1 MNLEEIK
8 TAVRAGRTVYW
19 SNPNYEVKL
28 YQFKDGSE
36 QWLVKCLPNRHCIGL
51 TWADG
56 VTLNGEEKDFYVKG

>member
-8 TAVRAGRTVYW
+8 SAVRSGRTVYW
-19 SNPNYEVKL
+19 SNPSYEVKK
-28 YQFKDGSE
+28 YNFKDGTE
-36 QWLVKCLPNRHCIGL
+36 QWFVRCVNGHCIGL